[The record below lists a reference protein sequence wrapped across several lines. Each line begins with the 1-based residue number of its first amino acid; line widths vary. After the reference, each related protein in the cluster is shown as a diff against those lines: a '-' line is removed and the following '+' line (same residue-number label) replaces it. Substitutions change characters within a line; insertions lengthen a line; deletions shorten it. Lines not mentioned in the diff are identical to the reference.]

1 MFYIIIC
8 YSPSNAVLNS
18 LDQVKIYLQS
28 QGTCKCG
35 LECPF
40 QCENVFNF
48 DAKVMKLLLLFIKDI
63 YYNFKFKN
71 KF

>member
-1 MFYIIIC
+1 MFYVIC

-18 LDQVKIYLQS
+18 LDQVKIYLQT

-40 QCENVFNF
+40 QCEHVFNF
-48 DAKVMKLLLLFIKDI
+48 DAKVMKYSIYIVYIYIKMANLFE
-63 YYNFKFKN
+63 
-71 KF
+71 